1 MLKIN
6 LGLIEGTEVPEETI
20 LALSAEV
27 EVIGK

>member
-6 LGLIEGTEVPEETI
+6 LGLIEGTEVLEETI